1 MGYTAFAAGEDSP
14 VSDRKLPDPKDR
26 IQVYEAVSE
35 ALEDSQHGRF
45 QESIDKLKT
54 TLATEENS
62 VPVHY
67 LLGLNYYRTK
77 DFANAV
83 VEFKKALDLS
93 PNYMLAVFNLGPAHA
108 ALGHDE
114 ESIKY
119 LKRTLEL
126 DPTNFTAAFDLGV
139 AYLHKQMIPAIR
151 ADGMRRVSPSPAT
164 HDPKNHPQASISC

>member
-1 MGYTAFAAGEDSP
+1 MRIRLEDP

-35 ALEDSQHGRF
+35 AHEDSRHGRF
-45 QESIDKLKT
+45 QKSIDKLKT

-93 PNYMLAVFNLGPAHA
+93 PNYMLAVFNLGLAQC
-108 ALGHDE
+108 
-114 ESIKY
+114 
-119 LKRTLEL
+119 RT
-126 DPTNFTAAFDLGV
+126 G
-139 AYLHKQMIPAIR
+139 Q
-151 ADGMRRVSPSPAT
+151 S
-164 HDPKNHPQASISC
+164 

>member
-1 MGYTAFAAGEDSP
+1 MRALGYTAFAAGEDSP

-93 PNYMLAVFNLGPAHA
+93 PNHMLAVFNLGLAHA
-108 ALGHDE
+108 ALGNLGNAL
-114 ESIKY
+114 ESA
-119 LKRTLEL
+119 
-126 DPTNFTAAFDLGV
+126 N
-139 AYLHKQMIPAIR
+139 
-151 ADGMRRVSPSPAT
+151 SPFAR
-164 HDPKNHPQASISC
+164 

>member
-1 MGYTAFAAGEDSP
+1 MAQKSTLDPELADRLRALGYTAFAAGEDSQ

-35 ALEDSQHGRF
+35 ALEDSQ
-45 QESIDKLKT
+45 
-54 TLATEENS
+54 
-62 VPVHY
+62 
-67 LLGLNYYRTK
+67 RTK

-93 PNYMLAVFNLGPAHA
+93 PTTCWRVFNLGLAHA
-108 ALGHDE
+108 ALGNDE

-139 AYLHKQMIPAIR
+139 AYLHKQMIPV
-151 ADGMRRVSPSPAT
+151 RRQRSRNT
-164 HDPKNHPQASISC
+164 HDRRPGA